1 MEPNNAQSYR
11 ISTNIHQRNKAHTQ
25 VDSHSSPP
33 KPFKWY
39 KTLFMVFGKMMKW
52 GGGAEHPP
60 YMTSTRLL
68 LCSVKQARNLQV
80 EAGPGRGWPQTA
92 SGPWA
97 KVWRP
102 PHLASFSGT
111 LFLLMFIVVVH
122 VLIPYKQ

>member
-39 KTLFMVFGKMMKW
+39 KTLFMVFGKMMKF
-52 GGGAEHPP
+52 GGGRRTPSIHDQHMAPVVF
-60 YMTSTRLL
+60 S
-68 LCSVKQARNLQV
+68 QAGQKL
-80 EAGPGRGWPQTA
+80 AGRGWPQTA

-111 LFLLMFIVVVH
+111 VPFNVYSSSACSHSL
-122 VLIPYKQ
+122 